1 METSSSALI
10 MSLAQQAFYRLLDGE
25 SADDIYLNAPPES
38 RDVVRSIATSNH
50 DRIACQVNK
59 VLDMANGN
67 EARLARIISLVKCE
81 HTKRLA
87 ALGKRMPILWR
98 PLRSNDK

>member
-1 METSSSALI
+1 METSSSALV

-25 SADDIYLNAPPES
+25 SADDIYLEAPYEI
-38 RDVVRSIATSNH
+38 RGTVRSIATSNH

-67 EARLARIISLVKCE
+67 EARLARIINLVKCE
-81 HTKRLA
+81 HTKRLVA
-87 ALGKRMPILWR
+87 RGKRMPILWR
-98 PLRSNDK
+98 PSK